1 MAQQR
6 GVGFKTTANNLNP
19 KGTKHFLGIGIDK
32 YNHWPHLRNAVN
44 DVAQV
49 QELLLEQ
56 YDFEAQNMIIL
67 RDHEAT
73 RANIV
78 NRLHAYTKAETLGEH
93 DSLLIYFSGH
103 GDLDENDDGYWAPV
117 DAQRKEDNIDS
128 LIPNST
134 VRDKIK
140 SMKCRHVLLVS
151 DSCFSGSLISRGD
164 DHREGAN
171 LVADALEQ
179 KKSRRIMTSG
189 GHDQTV
195 SDGKRNSPFAEAI
208 LSELRHNHHPQL
220 IIDDLFHT
228 VRKITRSN
236 AEQMPQLEPLF
247 GAGDMGGR
255 FVFNL
260 KHARKE
266 KPDKKSDRILET
278 PAPTRS
284 DVSAPP
290 APKATADNALAKQ
303 HRDEIMKLVA
313 MGQTETAIKRFVE
326 IAREFYPRL
335 STDVIQLSSRWQ
347 TLKKQELMGILSFSE
362 AGIERNRINSALLE
376 MLREL
381 A

>member
-179 KKSRRIMTSG
+179 KKNRA
-189 GHDQTV
+189 V
-195 SDGKRNSPFAEAI
+195 S
-208 LSELRHNHHPQL
+208 
-220 IIDDLFHT
+220 
-228 VRKITRSN
+228 
-236 AEQMPQLEPLF
+236 
-247 GAGDMGGR
+247 
-255 FVFNL
+255 
-260 KHARKE
+260 
-266 KPDKKSDRILET
+266 
-278 PAPTRS
+278 
-284 DVSAPP
+284 
-290 APKATADNALAKQ
+290 
-303 HRDEIMKLVA
+303 
-313 MGQTETAIKRFVE
+313 
-326 IAREFYPRL
+326 
-335 STDVIQLSSRWQ
+335 
-347 TLKKQELMGILSFSE
+347 
-362 AGIERNRINSALLE
+362 
-376 MLREL
+376 
-381 A
+381 